1 MVTQEE
7 IGFEMITYA
16 RDWGGTSRGEARV
29 ISCFGHIQ
37 QRPVE
42 TPVCSEV
49 IRRSGNEKRDR

>member
-16 RDWGGTSRGEARV
+16 RNWSDTSRGEARV
-29 ISCFGHIQ
+29 TSCFRHIQ

-42 TPVCSEV
+42 APVCSEV